1 MVFHMWDIR
10 KANEENVAGRTKVT
24 FAEEFDCMEL
34 IPVFLLSP
42 VMKNCYRNTLKNT
55 EFKRYKYLK

>member
-1 MVFHMWDIR
+1 MWDIR

-34 IPVFLLSP
+34 IPVFLFVTCDEEL
-42 VMKNCYRNTLKNT
+42 L
-55 EFKRYKYLK
+55 